1 MLLELKTIF
10 ENNKLGK
17 FMANVKA
24 GKDYGNLK
32 ELKI

>member
-1 MLLELKTIF
+1 VF
-10 ENNKLGK
+10 ENNKLGS

-24 GKDYGNLK
+24 GKNYGELK